1 MHNSLKMLG
10 IASLV
15 ALSACQTGFRGDVA
29 RFQQLPPAQG
39 ETFYV
44 QASDPKLRG
53 GIEFSQYAQIVTAR
67 LVQQGYRP
75 ATSPANANLKV
86 TIDYGVDTGRE
97 RVVSTGFGGGWGAGG
112 WGYPYRWG
120 PRRAF
125 LYGFNDPFAF
135 GPGFGDVSSYT
146 IYTGQLDMQ
155 IERAGTGERL
165 FEGRARARSREDDL
179 QYLVP
184 NLIDV
189 MFADFPGRSGET
201 LNVTLPPRK

>member
-1 MHNSLKMLG
+1 MYKSLKMLG

-44 QASDPKLRG
+44 EASDPKLRG
-53 GIEFSQYAQIVTAR
+53 GIEFNQYAQMVTAR
-67 LVQQGYRP
+67 LVEQGYRP
-75 ATSPANANLKV
+75 ASSRNGANLRV
-86 TIDYGVDTGRE
+86 TLDYGVDTGRE
-97 RVVSTGFGGGWGAGG
+97 RVVSTGFGGGYGSGF
-112 WGYPYRWG
+112 GYPYRWG

-125 LYGFNDPFAF
+125 LYGFHDPFAF
-135 GPGFGDVSSYT
+135 GPGYGDVSSYT
-146 IYTGQLDMQ
+146 VYTGQLDMQ
-155 IERAGTGERL
+155 IERAGSGERL
-165 FEGRARARSREDDL
+165 FEGRARARSRDDDL

-201 LNVTLPPRK
+201 LNVTLPPRR

>member
-1 MHNSLKMLG
+1 MHKSLKMLG
-10 IASLV
+10 IASLLAV
-15 ALSACQTGFRGDVA
+15 SACATGFRADVA

-44 QASDPKLRG
+44 QASDPKMQG
-53 GIEFSQYAQIVTAR
+53 GIEFNQYAQMVTAR
-67 LVQQGYRP
+67 MVEQGYRP
-75 ATSPANANLKV
+75 ASSPSNAALRV
-86 TIDYGVDTGRE
+86 TIDYDVDTGRE
-97 RVVSTGFGGGWGAGG
+97 RVVSTGFGAGYGGY
-112 WGYPYRWG
+112 YPYRWG

-125 LYGFNDPFAF
+125 LYGFHDPFAF
-135 GPGFGDVSSYT
+135 GPGYGDVSSYT
-146 IYTGQLDMQ
+146 VYTSELDMQ

-165 FEGRARARSREDDL
+165 FEGTARARSRDDDL

-201 LNVTLPPRK
+201 LNVTLPPRR